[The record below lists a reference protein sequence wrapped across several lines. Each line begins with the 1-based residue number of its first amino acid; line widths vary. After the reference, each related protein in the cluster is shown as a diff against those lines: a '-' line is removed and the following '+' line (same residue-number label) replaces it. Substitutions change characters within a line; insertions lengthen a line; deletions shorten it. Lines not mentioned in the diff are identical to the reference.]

1 MKTEAK
7 QKISAGLAIIY
18 NNKLL
23 LAHPYNRRWYNSYG
37 IPKGGV
43 DEGETYLDA
52 AIRETKE
59 EVGINVPK
67 KLIDKKENKFFV
79 SFSPKNKKGYT
90 KVVYYYVV
98 KIDNLSQ
105 LGITDLRIPK
115 KQLQLEEVDWA
126 GFIDYKELQKRITP
140 SQIPLINNLISKG
153 LLESTLLNYEKFIES
168 RKH

>member
-1 MKTEAK
+1 MKAGIK

-18 NNKLL
+18 DNKLL
-23 LAHPYNRRWYNSYG
+23 LAHPSNRRWYNSYG

-43 DEGETYLDA
+43 NEGETYLDA
-52 AIRETKE
+52 AIRETRE
-59 EVGINVPK
+59 EVGIKVPK

-79 SFSPKNKKGYT
+79 SSLKKKKGYN

-98 KIDNLSQ
+98 KINELSQ
-105 LGITDLRIPK
+105 LGITNLKIPK
-115 KQLQLEEVDWA
+115 KQLQLKEVDWA
-126 GFIDYKELQKRITP
+126 GFMDYEEIQKRVTP

-168 RKH
+168 RKY